1 MKKMMKL
8 LMVVLV
14 GMMMVACGNSGEEK
28 IEKIYVGT
36 NAEFAPFEYLED
48 GKTVGFDMDLM
59 AEISKKIGV
68 EVEIKDMSFDGLLP
82 ALQSKK
88 IDMIIAGMTATEE
101 RKKAVNFTKSYY
113 TANQVIITGDKS
125 EDIPT
130 FDGLKGKKV
139 GVVLG
144 FTGDVVVSEI
154 EGVEVKKYNA
164 GYAAIMDL
172 KSGKIDAVVLDGEPA
187 KNFVKNQEGL
197 KLTSATGEKEEY
209 AIAVSKDNEELLN
222 KVDKALEEL
231 KADGTYDE
239 LLKKWF

>member
-36 NAEFAPFEYLED
+36 NAEFAPFEYMEGD
-48 GKTVGFDMDLM
+48 KVVGFDIDLINAI
-59 AEISKKIGV
+59 AEKIGT
-68 EVEIKDMSFDGLLP
+68 EIEIKNMSFDGLLP

-88 IDMIIAGMTATEE
+88 VDLIIAGMTATEE

-113 TANQVIITGDKS
+113 TANQVIITTDS
-125 EDIPT
+125 AEEINS
-130 FDGLKGKKV
+130 FDQLSGKTV

-144 FTGDVVVSEI
+144 FTGDVVVSEL
-154 EGVEVKKYNA
+154 EGVEAKKYNA

-172 KSGKIDAVVLDGEPA
+172 QAGKIDAVVLDGEPA
-187 KNFVKNQEGL
+187 ENFVKNNEGL
-197 KLTSATGEKEEY
+197 KIASATGEKEEY
-209 AIAVSKDNEELLN
+209 AIAVGKENEELLN
-222 KVDKALEEL
+222 KIDKALEEL